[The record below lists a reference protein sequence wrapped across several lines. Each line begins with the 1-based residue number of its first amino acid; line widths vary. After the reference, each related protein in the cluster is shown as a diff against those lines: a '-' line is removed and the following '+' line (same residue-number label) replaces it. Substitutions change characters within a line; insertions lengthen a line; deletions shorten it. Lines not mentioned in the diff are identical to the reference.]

1 MPYYYHESTKL
12 SQQDALALR
21 SLASTGELPNN
32 HYWNTLRTQHD
43 ANVTRF
49 DRTHNYV
56 ISALLDR
63 DQLQR
68 EGVLNASSPLFSR
81 TTGFFGYAG
90 GKHDLN
96 SIRFD
101 YYHPFLGR
109 LFEITLPPALG
120 GQGLTNPPTNPPT
133 SPTSPPIGPNPP
145 TLPPPGSDGGGGGT
159 TTPIPT
165 PTPNAVPEPSSVI
178 LMGLALLCAL
188 VGTCWKRRSSRQD
201 FPAHPAVG

>member
-1 MPYYYHESTKL
+1 MPYSYHESTKL

-56 ISALLDR
+56 IDALLDR

-68 EGVLNASSPLFSR
+68 EGVLSASSPLFSR

-96 SIRFD
+96 STRFD
-101 YYHPFLGR
+101 YWHPFLGR
-109 LFEITLPPALG
+109 LFEITLPTAPA
-120 GQGLTNPPTNPPT
+120 GQGLTNPNPPST
-133 SPTSPPIGPNPP
+133 TPTSPPIGPNPP
-145 TLPPPGSDGGGGGT
+145 TLPPPSGGGDGGT

-178 LMGLALLCAL
+178 LVGVALLCAL
-188 VGTCWKRRSSRQD
+188 VGTYWKRRSGQQTL
-201 FPAHPAVG
+201 PAHPVIG